1 MKKFIF
7 TMLSILI
14 FGFDGI
20 SQNYSVATTS
30 KAFKDSRRSNRS
42 VATKIYYP
50 VSTVTTQP
58 NVTFPVIVLGHGF
71 VMGSD
76 AYQNFYNNL
85 VPRGYIVVFVN
96 TEGSVFANHDAYSKD
111 LAFMVGA
118 IQGENTNSNSVLK
131 GKVAN
136 KTALLGHSMGGGA
149 ATVAASL
156 TDVETLVTFAPAKL
170 RFNTL
175 TPASNVTEDALVFS
189 GTSDGVTPPSE
200 NHLPIYNSLGSACK
214 YFISITGGAH
224 CYFANPNSACD
235 FGERTSSN
243 NIQITREQQ
252 HQTTFKFL
260 NSWLDYK
267 LKGDLE
273 AKQLF
278 DNDLTASVGITYQN
292 GCNQNNANNSLSKQQ
307 LEITLFPNP
316 TTTNVTIKTTE
327 LESFEKAEFYNKY
340 GQLLLTSKKDQ
351 VDVSAFQSGQY
362 IVKIYT
368 KNNVSTKRMIIQKSK

>member
-1 MKKFIF
+1 MKKNFF
-7 TMLSILI
+7 TMLCIL
-14 FGFDGI
+14 FLCFEGI
-20 SQNYSVATTS
+20 SQNYRVVSFS
-30 KAFKDSRRSNRS
+30 KTFKDSRRSNRS

-50 VSTVTTQP
+50 VSTVSNQP
-58 NVTFPVIVLGHGF
+58 NVPFPVIVLGHGF

-76 AYQNFYNNL
+76 AYQNFYDNL

-118 IQGENTNSNSVLK
+118 IQAENTNASSVLY

-136 KTALLGHSMGGGA
+136 KSALLGHSMGGGA

-156 TDVETLVTFAPAKL
+156 TQVETLVTFAPAQL

-175 TPASNVTEDALVFS
+175 TPASNVTEESIVFS

-200 NHLPIYNSLGSACK
+200 NHLPIYNNLGSTCK

-243 NIQITREQQ
+243 NIQITRAQQ
-252 HQTTFKFL
+252 HQTTFRFL

-267 LKGDLE
+267 LKGDLT
-273 AKQLF
+273 AKQIF
-278 DNDLTASVGITYQN
+278 ANDLVASVGITYLN
-292 GCNQNNANNSLSKQQ
+292 GCSQNTLDTSVSKQQ
-307 LEITLFPNP
+307 AYEIELYPNP
-316 TTTNVTIKTTE
+316 TLNDVYIKTTKEE
-327 LESFEKAEFYNKY
+327 LFEKADFYNEY
-340 GQLLLTSKKDQ
+340 GQLLLTSKKDK
-351 VDVSAFQSGQY
+351 VDVSTLQSGQY

-368 KNNVSTKRMIIQKSK
+368 KNGVASKRMIIQK